1 MGRLAAAGVPTGG
14 GKGADGVNFTQL
26 RACDA
31 VLRACDAVAREGG
44 FPKAAAALGV
54 TQPAP
59 TIQVRALEIAE
70 AIHETRAVL
79 DTGHRRAGRRHRR

>member
-1 MGRLAAAGVPTGG
+1 MLMGRLAAAGVPTGG
-14 GKGADGVNFTQL
+14 GKAADGVNFTQL
-26 RACDA
+26 RAF
-31 VLRACDAVAREGG
+31 DAVAREGG
-44 FPKAAAALGV
+44 FSKAAAALGV

-70 AIHETRAVL
+70 AMHETRAVL